1 MCIRDRVKPKHW
13 DSVNQIADHL
23 ISKRTVVLLSLIHI
37 CGGCACQYS
46 FFVHIFTVP
55 LKLKGFLSGNIRSVS
70 ASVKFSEKF
79 VSFIYNK
86 DGGYENYKKIIKAEK
101 RLEIDSFV

>member
-1 MCIRDRVKPKHW
+1 
-13 DSVNQIADHL
+13 
-23 ISKRTVVLLSLIHI
+23 
-37 CGGCACQYS
+37 
-46 FFVHIFTVP
+46 VP

-86 DGGYENYKKIIKAEK
+86 DGGYENYKKIIKTEK